1 MAAISLTSVVK
12 SYGERPA
19 LKDMS
24 LSVESGE
31 LYGLIGDN
39 GAGKTTTIGIITG
52 QIRRDEGDAEVMG
65 YDPSSD
71 PLEIRSRVGILPE
84 REEPPSMLTPRE
96 YFEFVGE
103 IRDIP
108 TRELDS
114 RIDEWANRL
123 DFSGVLD
130 TQCMDLSRGQKQMV
144 MLTQAFLDTPELII
158 IDEPLTNLDPTRQE
172 RVKEALVQY
181 QKAGNTIVLSTH
193 RMNFAEELCTRVA
206 IVRNGRAVAVVKPS
220 ELPDGKTLGDMFS
233 TYTAPLPDLP
243 AEEKD

>member
-1 MAAISLTSVVK
+1 MN
-12 SYGERPA
+12 
-19 LKDMS
+19 
-24 LSVESGE
+24 LSVEPGE

-39 GAGKTTTIGIITG
+39 GAGKTTTIGVITG
-52 QIRRDEGDAEVMG
+52 QIRRDSGTAEVLG
-65 YDPSSD
+65 FDPGED
-71 PLEIRSRVGILPE
+71 PVEIRSQVGILPE

-96 YFEFVGE
+96 YFQFVGE

-108 TRELDS
+108 EREVDA
-114 RIDEWANRL
+114 RIAEWASRL
-123 DFSGVLD
+123 DFGGVLD

-172 RVKEALVQY
+172 RVKDALLDY

-193 RMNFAEELCTRVA
+193 RMNFAEDLCTRVA
-206 IVRNGRAVAVVKPS
+206 IVRNGKVVAVVKPG
-220 ELPDGKTLGDMFS
+220 ELPEDKSLGDMFS

-243 AEEKD
+243 TEDSRGDE